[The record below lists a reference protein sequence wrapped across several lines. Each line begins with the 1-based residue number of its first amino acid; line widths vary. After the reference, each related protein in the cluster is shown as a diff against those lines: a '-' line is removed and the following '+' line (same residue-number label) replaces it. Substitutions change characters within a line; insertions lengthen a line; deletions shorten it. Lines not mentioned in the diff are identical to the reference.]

1 MAERKKIIRRH
12 SPARSGTSERTAW
25 WIYPLL
31 FVLAVA
37 PYLQTLSHDF
47 VNFDDGSYVSENLL
61 VRQGLTSSN
70 IAWAFTVFW
79 AGNWHPLTWLS
90 HMLDCQLFGMNPG
103 AHHMVNVVIHGM
115 STVILFVAIRTM
127 TGMVWRSALVAA
139 LFAIH
144 PLHVESVAWVAERKD
159 VLSTFF
165 GLLAIWSYAR
175 YARSRSVGRYV
186 VVALFFALSLMSK
199 PMLVTFPFVLLLLD
213 VWPLKRF
220 SMEKERWTRVILEK
234 LPLLAMSL
242 ASSVVT
248 FKAQHAAGAVQPI
261 ELLPLGRRLANAVS
275 AYAGYLYK
283 TFWPVDLAVFY
294 PFPDEIP
301 VAHVLIALSVLIG
314 ITIGVVIL
322 ARGRP
327 WLVVGW
333 LLYLGTLVPVIGF
346 VQVGD
351 QSMADRY
358 TYLPLIGIFLM
369 IAWSIPSSAFADN
382 RRTVMSFVIAF
393 ILLGLS
399 SLTFAQVRVWK
410 NTTTLFEHAIKVT
423 KGNFLAHNLL
433 AGAIGQTGDLDG
445 ARDQIEKALQIK
457 PNYAGAHYNLGMI
470 MLYRHD
476 FEKAQEEFNFA
487 LQANKLDPMAW
498 NALGV
503 AQVNLGKTDEAIAN
517 YRHAIELNPSFAEA
531 FTDLGAA
538 LLQKQKFEEA
548 IDASEK
554 SLKLRP
560 GLAESHATIG
570 AAYWNLGK
578 ATESIFHNQRAVE
591 LSPNLVSA
599 RVNLAV
605 ALFAKGRVDEAVTHA
620 EYALKIDPNNEVAR
634 RIVTIAQQQQAA
646 PETIASLRSSE

>member
-1 MAERKKIIRRH
+1 MAGKKKIIRGRT
-12 SPARSGTSERTAW
+12 PAEDGTRDGTAW
-25 WIYPLL
+25 WVYPLL

-61 VRQGLTSSN
+61 VRQGLTSNN
-70 IAWAFTVFW
+70 IVWAFTVFW

-103 AHHMVNVVIHGM
+103 AHHMVNVAIHGM
-115 STVILFVAIRTM
+115 STVTLFVAMRTM
-127 TGMVWRSALVAA
+127 TGKVWRSAFVAA
-139 LFAIH
+139 LFAVH

-165 GLLAIWSYAR
+165 GLVAILCYAR

-220 SMEKERWTRVILEK
+220 AMEKERWASLILEK
-234 LPLLAMSL
+234 LPLLAMSV
-242 ASSVVT
+242 ASSIVT

-261 ELLPLGRRLANAVS
+261 ELLPLGRRLTNAIN
-275 AYAGYLYK
+275 AYADYLYK
-283 TFWPVDLAVFY
+283 TFWPVNMAAFY

-301 VAHVLIALSVLIG
+301 VGQVVIALLVLIG
-314 ITIGVVIL
+314 ITTGVVIL
-322 ARGRP
+322 ARARP
-327 WLVVGW
+327 WLIVGW

-358 TYLPLIGIFLM
+358 TYLPLIGIFFM
-369 IAWSIPSSAFADN
+369 IAWSIPYSGLADN
-382 RRTVMSFVIAF
+382 HRKVVSFLIAA

-410 NTTTLFEHAIKVT
+410 NTTTLFEHAIEVT

-445 ARDQIEKALQIK
+445 ARDQIEKALQLK

-470 MLYRHD
+470 MLYRRD

-517 YRHAIELNPSFAEA
+517 YRHAIELDPSFAEA

-554 SLKLRP
+554 SLQLRP

-605 ALFAKGRVDEAVTHA
+605 ALFAKGRVDEAITHA
-620 EYALKIDPNNEVAR
+620 EYALNIDPNNQIAR
-634 RIVTIAQQQQAA
+634 RIVSVAQQQREGSVPTPAA
-646 PETIASLRSSE
+646 SPSP